1 MPKVVDKKQMQKH
14 IMSSALNAFLKYGFH
29 KTTMNQIANEANIA
43 KGTLYLY
50 FKSKDVLISDIT
62 SLHFE
67 RLEKKLIPKE
77 YFQTLEEFLAYIKN
91 ALLINKEDSK
101 FIPIF
106 FEAFASQFS
115 SEVFMKVYEDMFEKI
130 TSFYKENFEILI
142 ENTEIKNTINPST
155 LSRVLISMIDG
166 IVLHKGFFKIN
177 ENRYSLMVEDA
188 IDLFT
193 TALRK

>member
-1 MPKVVDKKQMQKH
+1 MKKKDKELVM
-14 IMSSALNAFLKYGFH
+14 
-29 KTTMNQIANEANIA
+29 
-43 KGTLYLY
+43 
-50 FKSKDVLISDIT
+50 
-62 SLHFE
+62 
-67 RLEKKLIPKE
+67 KLVE
-77 YFQTLEEFLAYIKN
+77 
-91 ALLINKEDSK
+91 
-101 FIPIF
+101 
-106 FEAFASQFS
+106 
-115 SEVFMKVYEDMFEKI
+115 
-130 TSFYKENFEILI
+130 